1 MPSGR
6 NCRSCGAALPPDLNW
21 CTTCYTPVTPFAA
34 RPPLHEPGTFV
45 GSLMREHKTTRWR
58 SGPTTMGPLGRIG
71 WTIGLLL
78 FFPWWA
84 LVVPIRSIWRKER
97 VADDAP
103 PTFMERFRERH
114 PALGPEIHLG
124 PTARLA
130 ILALAAIAV
139 VVIFLTKSDVD
150 RYLFAAPLLVVGLMV
165 SLARWNDV

>member
-1 MPSGR
+1 MSPI
-6 NCRSCGAALPPDLNW
+6 
-21 CTTCYTPVTPFAA
+21 
-34 RPPLHEPGTFV
+34 
-45 GSLMREHKTTRWR
+45 
-58 SGPTTMGPLGRIG
+58 GRIG
-71 WTIGLLL
+71 WTLGLLL

-84 LVVPIRSIWRKER
+84 LVVPMRSIWRKER

-103 PTFMERFRERH
+103 TTAMERFRERH

-130 ILALAAIAV
+130 IVALAAIAI
-139 VVIFLTKSDVD
+139 VVIFLTKDDMD